1 MEFVTANGATLPMI
15 GLGTW
20 ELKGRS
26 CARTVE
32 QALRAGYKLIDTAE
46 IYDNE
51 RDVGDGV
58 RASGLRRAEVFVTTK
73 VWTEHLAPREL
84 ERATKASLA
93 RLRLSEVDLLLIHW
107 PNPRIPLAETIG
119 ALCKMKRAGFA
130 RHIGVSN
137 FTVALLDEAMK
148 HTTEL
153 LAVNQIEWHPH
164 LDQTKVV
171 AACRRHGMAVVAYSP
186 MGRGAVLSEPVIREI
201 AVAHGKSPAQ
211 ISLRYIIQEGGVVVP
226 RTARL
231 DRLTENLAVFDFV
244 LDEAE
249 MVAIRGLARPNGR
262 IVDWS
267 GAPAWD

>member
-148 HTTEL
+148 HTTEP

-201 AVAHGKSPAQ
+201 AAAHGKSPAQ

>member
-137 FTVALLDEAMK
+137 FTVALLDEAVK
-148 HTTEL
+148 HTTEP

-186 MGRGAVLSEPVIREI
+186 MGRGAVLSEPVIRDI
-201 AVAHGKSPAQ
+201 AAAHGKSPAQ

-249 MVAIRGLARPNGR
+249 MAAIRGLARPNGR

>member
-137 FTVALLDEAMK
+137 FTVALLDEAVK
-148 HTTEL
+148 HTTEP

-201 AVAHGKSPAQ
+201 AAAHGKSPAQ

>member
-137 FTVALLDEAMK
+137 FTVALLDEAVK
-148 HTTEL
+148 HTTEP